1 MADSNEAKLKNLV
14 YLMIKRY
21 KGGWREKFPSDMG
34 IPVDKCEKIYDA
46 YYDTVLEEIEKEAV
60 DGSDVPSADAL
71 IKKGL
76 RKLDTIITTCEDPS
90 KLARAI
96 EMLRDMRDA
105 DPSMREAKETIF
117 DKIQRKAKDANQQS
131 DA

>member
-1 MADSNEAKLKNLV
+1 MAEQNEAKLKNLV

-46 YYDTVLEEIEKEAV
+46 YYDTVLDEIEKEAAGP
-60 DGSDVPSADAL
+60 DEVPSADAL

-76 RKLDTIITTCEDPS
+76 RKLDTIINTCEDPS